1 MNEDNQNSLQSI
13 KDNTETDTTNTD
25 TDVLPSYENLKEDTN
40 KNDSPQEPSEE
51 SENSINDENEFPQ
64 NPEEVEKDDKEN
76 FNQNEDFSNYNFS
89 NKAPSQ
95 ELNDNDDD
103 NTGKGN
109 YTPNI
114 ILPGFVGNWTEEE
127 KKKLTE
133 KGRLRSKLKS
143 RQKKRKLFIHRNN
156 IIRRD

>member
-51 SENSINDENEFPQ
+51 SENSINDKNEFPQ
-64 NPEEVEKDDKEN
+64 NPSEEVEKDEKE
-76 FNQNEDFSNYNFS
+76 FNQNEDLNSR
-89 NKAPSQ
+89 APSQ
-95 ELNDNDDD
+95 ELNDSDDD

-156 IIRRD
+156 IVRRD